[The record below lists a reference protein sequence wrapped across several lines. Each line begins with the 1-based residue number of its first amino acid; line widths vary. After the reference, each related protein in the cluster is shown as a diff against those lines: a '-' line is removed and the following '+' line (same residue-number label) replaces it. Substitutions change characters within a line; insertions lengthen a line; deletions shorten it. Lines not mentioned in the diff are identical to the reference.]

1 EIRYSAGDLAAPID
15 ETLEAGL
22 LRSPID
28 HQLEAKGAIVRLF
41 ASSSPAKRK
50 SAICQGGRRLR
61 FLPEAFGKIR
71 GLVVLNLSNNQLQVH
86 TLLKGL
92 EKIAASADIPML
104 VCGDFNSTPGRL
116 DVFLLQQTLLALK

>member
-1 EIRYSAGDLAAPID
+1 MALVVGNNHIQNGDCK
-15 ETLEAGL
+15 
-22 LRSPID
+22 
-28 HQLEAKGAIVRLF
+28 EAKGAIVRLF

-61 FLPEAFGKIR
+61 FLPEAFGKSR
-71 GLVVLNLSNNQLQVH
+71 GVH

-104 VCGDFNSTPGRL
+104 F
-116 DVFLLQQTLLALK
+116 